1 MIRNDVAITPELV
14 KEHGLKADEY
24 ERFVNLIG
32 REPTITE
39 LGIVSAMW
47 NEHCSYK
54 SSRIHLRGLP
64 TKAPWVIQGP
74 GENAGV
80 IDIGDGL
87 GLHLQ
92 DGEPQPPLL
101 HRALSGRGDGRRRD
115 PARRLHH
122 GRAAHRIA
130 QLPALRRAGS
140 SQDRASG
147 LGRGRRHRRLRQF
160 LRRAHRRRQRGLP
173 HALQRQHPR
182 QRHGG
187 RPRAHRRDLL
197 RQGHGRRKPDR
208 LSRLEDRPRR
218 HPRRDHGLGRIR
230 RRVRGEAPDRAGR
243 RSLRREAAA
252 GSLPRA
258 HEIGR
263 RRSRSRTWARPASPA
278 PPSRW
283 APRAISASS
292 SISTRCP
299 AARRA

>member
-1 MIRNDVAITPELV
+1 
-14 KEHGLKADEY
+14 
-24 ERFVNLIG
+24 
-32 REPTITE
+32 
-39 LGIVSAMW
+39 MW

-101 HRALSGRGDGRRRD
+101 HRALSGRGDGRRRH
-115 PARRLHH
+115 PARRVHH
-122 GRAAHRIA
+122 GRAARSRRSTSCASASRIIPKTA
-130 QLPALRRAGS
+130 PSR
-140 SQDRASG
+140 

-160 LRRAHRRRQRGLP
+160 LRRADRRRQRGLP
-173 HALQRQHPR
+173 PALQRQHPR

-197 RQGHGRRKPDR
+197 RRGDGRREPDR
-208 LSRLEDRPRR
+208 LSRLQDRPRR
-218 HPRRDHGLGRIR
+218 HPRRHHGVGRVR

-243 RSLRREAAA
+243 RSLRREAPAR
-252 GSLPRA
+252 GLPRA
-258 HEIGR
+258 HEVGRGHRDPGHGRGGPHLLR
-263 RRSRSRTWARPASPA
+263 RRDGRQGRSRRRARPRQGALPRGGHDA
-278 PPSRW
+278 P
-283 APRAISASS
+283 
-292 SISTRCP
+292 TR
-299 AARRA
+299 

>member
-92 DGEPQPPLL
+92 DGEPQPPVL
-101 HRALSGRGDGRRRD
+101 HRALSGGGDGRRRD
-115 PARRLHH
+115 PARRVHH

-160 LRRAHRRRQRGLP
+160 LRRADRRRQRGLRQ
-173 HALQRQHPR
+173 ALQRQHPR

-197 RQGHGRRKPDR
+197 RQGHGRREPDR

-218 HPRRDHGLGRIR
+218 HPRRDDGLGRIR

-243 RSLRREAAA
+243 RSLRREA
-252 GSLPRA
+252 PV
-258 HEIGR
+258 
-263 RRSRSRTWARPASPA
+263 WRPAS
-278 PPSRW
+278 
-283 APRAISASS
+283 SS
-292 SISTRCP
+292 
-299 AARRA
+299 